1 MILVLCIVGSGGFG
15 VLGFAG
21 CFLVGVDLVLGLIWW
36 FWGFGLSWFWGFGAS
51 VLWNPGLDGFLCG
64 CII

>member
-1 MILVLCIVGSGGFG
+1 MYCRFWWFWGGFG
-15 VLGFAG
+15 FRGL
-21 CFLVGVDLVLGLIWW
+21 FLVGVDLVLGLIWW

-51 VLWNPGLDGFLCG
+51 VLWNLGLGDFLCG